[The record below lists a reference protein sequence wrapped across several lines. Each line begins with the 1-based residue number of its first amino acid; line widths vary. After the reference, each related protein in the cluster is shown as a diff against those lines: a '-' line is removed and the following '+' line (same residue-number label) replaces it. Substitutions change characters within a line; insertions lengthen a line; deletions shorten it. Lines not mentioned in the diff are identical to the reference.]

1 LIGIISGCDDLYYKV
16 NKKYIYALKE
26 FGKKAII
33 IPYENNTEYILNNIN
48 GLLVIGGGDISE
60 KYINEKLDCHSK
72 DIYRERDDFE
82 IEIIKKAVKYNIPIL
97 AICRGE
103 QILNI
108 AFGGSIIQ
116 HIDGHIQNS
125 SRDTGSHFVNINKNS
140 KLYKIVKKGR
150 FIVNSFHHQ
159 AVKDTGSNIII
170 SAVSDDGYIEAIEH
184 INAKFCIGVQ
194 WHPEAMFNQIEN
206 KNIFQYFIESSY

>member
-33 IPYENNTEYILNNIN
+33 IPYENNAEDILNNIN

-60 KYINEKLDCHSK
+60 KYINEKLDCHAA
-72 DIYRERDDFE
+72 DIYIERDDFE
-82 IEIIKKAVKYNIPIL
+82 VEMIKKAVEYNIPIL

-108 AFGGSIIQ
+108 AFGGNIIQ
-116 HIDGHIQNS
+116 HIDGHIQNA
-125 SRDTGSHFVNINKNS
+125 SRNIGSHFVNVNKNS
-140 KLYKIVKKGR
+140 KLYKIVKKDR

-159 AVKDTGSNIII
+159 VVKNTGGNIIV
-170 SAVSDDGYIEAIEH
+170 SATSDDGYIEAIE
-184 INAKFCIGVQ
+184 NTSAKFCIGVQ
-194 WHPEAMFNQIEN
+194 WHPEAMFNQKEN